1 MTILMK
7 IGYPCAN
14 RSIGCSPSRTFDLRV
29 FSRDHLILTI
39 AENLSCLARILEFNR
54 KAGLYFFVIGPELIP
69 YAAHPANTLNWAEE
83 FAADFAAV
91 GAFIRDAGMRIAVQP
106 SCGFAVPEG
115 KGEREA
121 AHAAAILDAM
131 ELGTDA
137 KVIAWAGSG
146 PDRETAQDR
155 TFEWLNRLPGG
166 IRRRIAIRNDDT
178 LPVADCCAV
187 AEECGVPV
195 VYDHL
200 HHCSAPSPFNS
211 AEAMR
216 RCAATWHEEDGAPIL
231 VFATPEGDGRTAH
244 TIDADRFAEVLEA
257 SRPENPDIL
266 IDFQDREQSALI
278 AMIAAF
284 EDPRL
289 FPGKELRKRRA

>member
-1 MTILMK
+1 MK

-39 AENLSCLARILEFNR
+39 AENLSCIARILEFNR
-54 KAGLYFFVIGPELIP
+54 KAGLYFFVIGPGLIP
-69 YAAHPANTLNWAEE
+69 YATHPANTLIWAEE

-106 SCGFAVPEG
+106 SYGFAVPEG

-121 AHAAAILDAM
+121 AHAATILDAM

-137 KVIAWAGSG
+137 KVIAWAGGG
-146 PDRETAQDR
+146 PGRESAQDR
-155 TFEWLNRLPGG
+155 TFKWLNRLPDG

-178 LPVADCCAV
+178 LSVADCCAV

-200 HHCSAPSPFNS
+200 HRDSAPSPFSS
-211 AEAMR
+211 AEAIR
-216 RCAATWHEEDGAPIL
+216 RCAATWHEGDGAPIL
-231 VFATPEGDGRTAH
+231 VFATPEADGRPAH
-244 TIDADRFAEVLEA
+244 TIDADLFAEVLAA
-257 SRPENPDIL
+257 SMPADPDIV

-284 EDPRL
+284 DDPRL
-289 FPGKELRKRRA
+289 IPGKELRKRGA